1 MVYCQRNM
9 LGKQHLDGLPIAAG
23 EAGRSRYASFHVR
36 VMNGALARGQL
47 EWPEFSR
54 SGARRATGGVCDA
67 GEQL

>member
-1 MVYCQRNM
+1 M
-9 LGKQHLDGLPIAAG
+9 LGKQHLDGLPIAAE
-23 EAGRSRYASFHVR
+23 EADMSRHASFHVR
-36 VMNGALARGQL
+36 VMNGALASGQL